1 MSTSTT
7 STSPTDVG
15 QALINV
21 LNRPTG
27 SLTRSMLLIEDDGS
41 FSTQKRPRFILQSYG
56 YLDLRVSLV
65 AGMTFPADKS
75 SFETLYPEASLP
87 SLNSFDPLLYQETE
101 TAIVDFWNS
110 CNEFSSYALP
120 SFWTVFAETQ
130 SLCQYLVGQLTGAG
144 AASLQSMISTLTS
157 QTYSQPGS
165 ENGPQFK
172 SLAQSVSEMLLNL
185 SQQANQKAT
194 SIQGLAASIASQAS
208 KVQAMKQEIDSVVK
222 KFGLNDADNY
232 IVTLDATFD
241 MNQIDLND
249 SFKNAQVAIAN
260 WATVQEHELMQANG
274 AVSYMWIP
282 VTGWLSSS
290 NPILSMQTG
299 FRMAW
304 AKYQAHI
311 AKKSTD
317 TNKTAYALAGA
328 VNLLS
333 MQNGVLCDRL
343 RSVGVALHEIQSTF
357 AALGSNLGQA
367 ATLMAAADGT
377 VRTSLI
383 TNRQG
388 IQAGITK
395 AVKEFQDTLSAVQS
409 LVAVDS
415 KIQTKGITA
424 DINAPSVYSEDT
436 ADGNL

>member
-41 FSTQKRPRFILQSYG
+41 FSSQKRPRFILQSYG

-75 SFETLYPEASLP
+75 SFETLYPKASLP
-87 SLNSFDPLLYQETE
+87 SFNSFDPLLY
-101 TAIVDFWNS
+101 
-110 CNEFSSYALP
+110 
-120 SFWTVFAETQ
+120 
-130 SLCQYLVGQLTGAG
+130 QLTGAG

-194 SIQGLAASIASQAS
+194 SIQGLAASIAS
-208 KVQAMKQEIDSVVK
+208 ERD
-222 KFGLNDADNY
+222 
-232 IVTLDATFD
+232 
-241 MNQIDLND
+241 
-249 SFKNAQVAIAN
+249 
-260 WATVQEHELMQANG
+260 LMQANG

-290 NPILSMQTG
+290 NPILSMQTR

-304 AKYQAHI
+304 AKYRAHI

-383 TNRQG
+383 ANQQG
-388 IQAGITK
+388 IQAGITN

-415 KIQTKGITA
+415 NIQTTGITA
-424 DINAPSVYSEDT
+424 DISAPSVYSEDT
-436 ADGNL
+436 ADGNVYGRNVQDS

>member
-1 MSTSTT
+1 MSTTNP
-7 STSPTDVG
+7 TSPTDIG
-15 QALINV
+15 QALINA
-21 LNRPTG
+21 LNNPTG
-27 SLTRSMLLIEDDGS
+27 SLTRSMLVIEDDGS
-41 FSTQKRPRFILQSYG
+41 CSSQKRPRFILQSYG

-65 AGMTFPADKS
+65 AGMSFPADTS
-75 SFETLYPEASLP
+75 SFETLYPKASLS

-110 CNEFSSYALP
+110 CNEFSSYALTN
-120 SFWTVFAETQ
+120 FWTVFAETQ
-130 SLCQYLVGQLTGAG
+130 ILCQSLIGQLTGAG
-144 AASLQSMISTLTS
+144 AASLQGMISTLTS

-165 ENGPQFK
+165 ENDPQFK
-172 SLAQSVSEMLLNL
+172 SLAQSVSEMFLNL

-194 SIQGLAASIASQAS
+194 SIQSLAATIAAQAS
-208 KVQAMKQEIDSVVK
+208 KIQAMKQEIDSVVK
-222 KFGLNDADNY
+222 KFGLNDGDNY

-241 MNQIDLND
+241 INQIDLNN
-249 SFKNAQVAIAN
+249 SVKETQVTIEN
-260 WATVQEHELMQANG
+260 WERELIQANG
-274 AVSYMWIP
+274 AVSYIWIP
-282 VTGWLSSS
+282 VTGWLSAS
-290 NPILSMQTG
+290 NPILSMQNG

-304 AKYQAHI
+304 PKYQAHI

-328 VNLLS
+328 VNLLF
-333 MQNGVLCDRL
+333 MQNGVLRDKL
-343 RSVGVALHEIQSTF
+343 RSVGVALQEIQSTF
-357 AALGSNLGQA
+357 AALGGNLGQA
-367 ATLMAAADGT
+367 ATLMAAADGS

-383 TNRQG
+383 ANQQA

-395 AVKEFQDTLSAVQS
+395 AVKEFQDTLSAVQT

-415 KIQTKGITA
+415 NIQTTGITA